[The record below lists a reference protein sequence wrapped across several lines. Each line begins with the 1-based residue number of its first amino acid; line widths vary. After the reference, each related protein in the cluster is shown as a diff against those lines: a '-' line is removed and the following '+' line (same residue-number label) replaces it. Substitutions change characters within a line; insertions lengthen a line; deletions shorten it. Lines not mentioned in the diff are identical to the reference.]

1 MKTEQEIQDGLRQLA
16 RQTRPERP
24 LATAGEL
31 WWRAEVIRRLVSR
44 EKAVQEAERPLLWGQ
59 AAGLLL
65 VILGLLAFFISREP
79 RFLAALF
86 AVGLAPVTVVLAFFF
101 LRRET

>member
-1 MKTEQEIQDGLRQLA
+1 MKTEQEIRDGLHQLA
-16 RQTRPERP
+16 RETRPEKP
-24 LATAGEL
+24 LATAAQL

-65 VILGLLAFFISREP
+65 VLVGLLAVFVSQQP
-79 RFLAALF
+79 QFLAVLF
-86 AVGLAPVTVVLAFFF
+86 ALGLTPLTVVLAFFF

>member
-16 RQTRPERP
+16 RETRPEKP

-44 EKAVQEAERPLLWGQ
+44 EKAVQEAEKPLLWGK
-59 AAGLLL
+59 AVGLLL
-65 VILGLLAFFISREP
+65 VILAVLSFFLSREP
-79 RFLAALF
+79 RFLATLLAI
-86 AVGLAPVTVVLAFFF
+86 GLTPLTVLLAYFF

>member
-1 MKTEQEIQDGLRQLA
+1 MNDEDIRNDLRQLA
-16 RQTRPERP
+16 RETRPEKP

-44 EKAVQEAERPLLWGQ
+44 EKAVQEAERPLLWGK
-59 AAGLLL
+59 AVGLLL
-65 VILGLLAFFISREP
+65 VIVGLLAFFVSREP
-79 RFLAALF
+79 RFLATLL
-86 AVGLAPVTVVLAFFF
+86 AVGLTPVTVVLAFFF

>member
-1 MKTEQEIQDGLRQLA
+1 MKTEQEIQNALRQLA
-16 RQTRPERP
+16 RETRPEKP

-65 VILGLLAFFISREP
+65 VILGTLAFFLSREP
-79 RFLAALF
+79 QFLATLLAI
-86 AVGLAPVTVVLAFFF
+86 GLTPVTVLLAWLF

>member
-1 MKTEQEIQDGLRQLA
+1 MNDEDIQKGLRQLA
-16 RQTRPERP
+16 RETRPEKP
-24 LATAGEL
+24 LASAGEL

-59 AAGLLL
+59 ALGLLL
-65 VILGLLAFFISREP
+65 VIVGLLAFFVSREP
-79 RFLAALF
+79 RFLAILLAT
-86 AVGLAPVTVVLAFFF
+86 GLTPVTVLLAVFF